1 MNEPRSLNEIFRVG
15 ERFQRSVNI
24 AADYGNPQALDDYI
38 LTSLSRALV
47 SRIANGLRE
56 DATGRAWSITGPYG
70 AGKSAAVLF
79 LADILGY
86 PGNGHALAAR
96 EPSESEL
103 VEELHDLLPGLQ
115 SGGFVIVPLVGSRE
129 PITWTLLAGLAQ
141 SLGALDIDSPLIE
154 ARLRNVRDLYA
165 QARNGGTVP
174 AATVSEEILACTQ
187 ALQSAAPRILGL
199 LIIYDELGKALEY
212 AALHPEH
219 SDVGILQT
227 VAELAS
233 RSEGAPI
240 GLVTILHQAFERYA
254 AGLNPVQQRE
264 WAKVQGRF
272 EDIGFLESPGELLG
286 LIDKAIYNVEP
297 LGHLDGVIAAEVEHG
312 ERLDLL
318 PRDLDSHAAKRV
330 LAGCAPLHPTVSLV
344 LGRLFR
350 SRLSQNE
357 RSLFAFLSSGEP
369 CGFQEHLGQETWRHN
384 GHLPFYRLDNLY
396 DYVLAS
402 MGSVLYTQAQG
413 KKWAEIEDALD
424 RLPKDA
430 SEVDA
435 KLIKAIGLL
444 DLLGDQHY
452 LKGSEEVLVYAL
464 ADDQGIEPDSV
475 RAALK
480 RLEGS
485 GIAVYRRFKDAYSL
499 WQGSDI
505 DLNERFE
512 LGWAQV
518 DRSKSLAAQLQAR
531 GQVKPYVA
539 KRHLHETGTFR
550 YFAPWVIDFE
560 DLHRLSRR
568 PFGAADGAIVFILGT
583 NSTPAKEVVSS
594 VREFSAGL
602 QQPRRDLILFAIPRG
617 VQGIREAFEETLA
630 WQWVAQNTP
639 ELEGDSIARRELA
652 ARHLAAQEHLDR
664 ASARCFETAHSFR
677 ACAWIRA
684 GSELQFESARSL
696 SAAISD
702 ACDLVYENAP
712 IVKNELINRRQLS
725 SAAAAARRNLIEQ
738 MLTHSSDA
746 KLGMEGYPPEIS
758 IYLSVL
764 EGSGLHHRDG
774 DQWPFGPPGDGDP
787 CHVLP
792 LWQAIDAFLATTEK
806 GQRPVRELY
815 DLLRKPP
822 FGIKDGL
829 LPIYLA
835 VAILHWEAETA
846 LYENGAFIPKADIAV
861 FERLIKVPERFDIQ
875 RYSLGGAR
883 SYLFEKYSALLGR
896 EQAPSDRTTLLSAV
910 RPILAF
916 IRQLPPY
923 THLTHSLSPEAIAVR
938 KVVLSAQE
946 PHRLLFED
954 LPTAVGVDAGRVNA
968 DPETAEAFFAALRD
982 ALLELQRAYDR
993 LLTDTQEELLEAM
1006 RLPRAMEMA
1015 RQEAT
1020 ERAMILR
1027 EHVSDLRLKAFVLRL
1042 ADTKLPEREWV
1053 ESVAACLA
1061 SKPPKQWGDG
1071 DRLRY
1076 QTELAEMAG
1085 RFRRVEEIA
1094 VDVERTG
1101 KHVEGA
1107 TLMRLGVTLASGEE
1121 QREIIRILP
1130 EEAGDVHAVADAL
1143 EATLCHSERAAR
1155 TKMAVIA
1162 ELARRLWGTS
1172 PTKDK
1177 ADW

>member
-1 MNEPRSLNEIFRVG
+1 MSETRPLYEIFRVG
-15 ERFQRSVNI
+15 ERFRRSVNI
-24 AADYGNPQALDDYI
+24 AADYGNPRALDDYI
-38 LTSLSRALV
+38 MTSLSKAVV
-47 SRIANGLRE
+47 SRIANGLRAN
-56 DATGRAWSITGPYG
+56 ATGRAWSITGPYG
-70 AGKSAAVLF
+70 AGKSAAVL
-79 LADILGY
+79 LLTEILGY
-86 PGNGHALAAR
+86 PETCHALSAF
-96 EPSESEL
+96 ESSETEL
-103 VEELHDLLPGLQ
+103 FEELHDLLPGLQ

-129 PITWTLLAGLAQ
+129 PISWTLLAGLAERLAAPDIYTA
-141 SLGALDIDSPLIE
+141 SLDPQLCM
-154 ARLRNVRDLYA
+154 VRDLYG
-165 QARNGGTVP
+165 QAKNGGPVP
-174 AATVSEEILACTQ
+174 AASVSEAIRACTL
-187 ALQSAAPRILGL
+187 ALQSADPQVLGL
-199 LIIYDELGKALEY
+199 VIVYDELGKALEY

-233 RSEGAPI
+233 RSEDAPI
-240 GLVTILHQAFERYA
+240 GLITILHQAFERYA

-286 LIDKAIYNVEP
+286 LVDKAIYNVEP
-297 LGHLDGVIAAEVEHG
+297 MDNLGKVIAAEVERG
-312 ERLDLL
+312 EKLGIL
-318 PRDLDSHAAKRV
+318 PRDLDSHAAERV

-369 CGFQEHLGQETWRHN
+369 YGFQEHLGQEVWDEN
-384 GHLPFYRLDNLY
+384 GPLPFYRLDNLY
-396 DYVLAS
+396 DYVLAA

-430 SEVDA
+430 NAVDA

-444 DLLGDQHY
+444 SLLGDQHF
-452 LKGSEEVLVYAL
+452 LKASESVLVYGLSHGGGIDADAVRKAL
-464 ADDQGIEPDSV
+464 S
-475 RAALK
+475 
-480 RLEGS
+480 RLEDA
-485 GIAVYRRFKDAYSL
+485 GITVYRRFKDAYSL
-499 WQGSDI
+499 WQGSDV

-512 LGWAQV
+512 QGWAQI
-518 DRSKSLAAQLQAR
+518 DRSRSLAAQLQTR

-550 YFAPWVIDFE
+550 YFMPWIIDLE
-560 DLHRLSRR
+560 DLHKIAQRS
-568 PFGAADGAIVFILGT
+568 FGPADGAVVFILGT
-583 NSTPAKEVVSS
+583 NSTPVGEVVAS
-594 VREFSAGL
+594 VKAFSADL
-602 QQPRRDLILFAIPRG
+602 ESPRRELVFFAIPKG
-617 VQGIREAFEETLA
+617 LQGIREAFEETLA
-630 WQWVAQNTP
+630 WEWVAQNTP

-652 ARHLAAQEHLDR
+652 ARHLAAQEHLDA

-677 ACAWIRA
+677 ACAWVRA

-702 ACDLVYENAP
+702 ACDLVYKSAP

-764 EGSGLHHRDG
+764 EGSSLHHEEGDG
-774 DQWPFGPPGDGDP
+774 WSFGPPGGGDP

-792 LWQAIDAFLATTEK
+792 LWQAIDAFLATTEN

-846 LYENGAFIPKADIAV
+846 LYENGAFIPEAEIAM

-875 RYSLGGAR
+875 RYSLGGVR
-883 SYLFEKYSALLGR
+883 SYLFEKYSVLLGR
-896 EQAPSDRTTLLSAV
+896 EQAPSDRITLLGAV

-916 IRQLPPY
+916 VRHLPPY

-938 KVVLSAQE
+938 EVVLSAQE

-954 LPTAVGVDAGRVNA
+954 LPTAVGVDAGQVNVDA
-968 DPETAEAFFAALRD
+968 ETAKAFFADLRD

-993 LLTDTQEELLEAM
+993 LLTDIQEELLEAM
-1006 RLPRAMEMA
+1006 RLPRAMETA

-1027 EHVSDLRLKAFVLRL
+1027 ESVSDLRLKAFVLRL

-1053 ESVAACLA
+1053 ESIAACLA

-1130 EEAGDVHAVADAL
+1130 EEAADVHAMADAL